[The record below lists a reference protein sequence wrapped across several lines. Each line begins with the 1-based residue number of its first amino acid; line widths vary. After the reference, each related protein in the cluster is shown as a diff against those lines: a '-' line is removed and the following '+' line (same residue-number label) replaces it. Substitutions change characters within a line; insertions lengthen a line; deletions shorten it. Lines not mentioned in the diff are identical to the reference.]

1 MRVGTLI
8 RNKYSKERIGVITRF
23 NERYGSYTIHN
34 VATGEVYAMYPSDM
48 EVLCEERNS

>member
-1 MRVGTLI
+1 MQIGTLI
-8 RNKYSKERIGVITRF
+8 RNKYNKERIGVITRF

>member
-8 RNKYSKERIGVITRF
+8 RNKYSKERIGIVIRF
-23 NERYGSYTIHN
+23 NERYGSYTIYWID
-34 VATGEVYAMYPSDM
+34 TGEVSATYRGDT